1 MKMCV
6 DYGLLNN
13 NTVKDKFP
21 IPRIDKLITFF
32 GGASVFSKLDLMSG
46 YFQVRIAEDDIEKI
60 AFSTDYGHYEW
71 VVMPYGLTNAPSTFQ
86 RMMNRILAPYL
97 NQFVQV
103 YLDDIIIYSK
113 TVEEHYSHIR
123 KILEL
128 LRRNKLI
135 AKKRNAHFTSKP

>member
-1 MKMCV
+1 
-6 DYGLLNN
+6 
-13 NTVKDKFP
+13 
-21 IPRIDKLITFF
+21 
-32 GGASVFSKLDLMSG
+32 MSG

-113 TVEEHYSHIR
+113 TVEEHYSYIR